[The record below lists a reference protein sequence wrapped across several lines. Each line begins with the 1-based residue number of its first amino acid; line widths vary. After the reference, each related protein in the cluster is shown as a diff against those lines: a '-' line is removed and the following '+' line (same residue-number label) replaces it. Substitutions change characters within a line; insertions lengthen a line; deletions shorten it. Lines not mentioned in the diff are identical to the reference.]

1 MRDFTG
7 DRKKVLSMVVTF
19 SGDFNEGD
27 MIKNIVRI
35 ASRLGFFI
43 NLLFEREEKY
53 RNDIKEIRTF

>member
-7 DRKKVLSMVVTF
+7 DRKKVLPMVVTF

-35 ASRLGFFI
+35 ASRLVFFI